1 MSYEELFR
9 KAEKDLA
16 ASERRADALGAWLCR
31 YVIDYSVEHLPGCP
45 EDDCCRCPHAK
56 HINDLLRDHEPV
68 DDDQEPTS
76 LRTKLALAEKK
87 AREARDRVRLLEGQV
102 AGLRRVN
109 DDLTR
114 LVADRDA
121 QVARGVEMFEKANQN
136 LRLLHEQLAGL
147 LRPGGSAP
155 KT

>member
-9 KAEKDLA
+9 KAERDLA
-16 ASERRADALGAWLCR
+16 AAEKRADALGAWLCR

-68 DDDQEPTS
+68 DDDQDPTS
-76 LRTKLALAEKK
+76 LRTKLALAEKR
-87 AREARDRVRLLEGQV
+87 AREARDRVRFLEGQV

-109 DDLTR
+109 DDLTA
-114 LVADRDA
+114 LVADQSA
-121 QVARGVEMFEKANQN
+121 QVARGLELFAKANEN
-136 LRLLHEQLAGL
+136 LRVLHEQISGL
-147 LRPGGSAP
+147 LGERVGHA
-155 KT
+155 